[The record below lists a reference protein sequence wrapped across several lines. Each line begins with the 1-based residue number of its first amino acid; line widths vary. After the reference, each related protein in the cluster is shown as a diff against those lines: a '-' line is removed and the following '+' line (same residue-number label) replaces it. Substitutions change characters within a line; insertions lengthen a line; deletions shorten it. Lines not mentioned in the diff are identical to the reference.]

1 MSAPGPV
8 QIMHE
13 LPEDLFWIRMWQDAF
28 RAQCE
33 VSRRWMRKADEARAE
48 VARLIELQEAS

>member
-1 MSAPGPV
+1 MYRDADFWLRV
-8 QIMHE
+8 MH
-13 LPEDLFWIRMWQDAF
+13 DAY

-48 VARLIELQEAS
+48 VKRLTALLEDK